1 MKKAKH
7 YNNIIAPYPEIKV
20 PRGAVLVMFLKP
32 YLKKNQY
39 TLDTDDKAVVYTEE
53 IADILPE
60 PTLLRRNVWQ
70 F

>member
-1 MKKAKH
+1 
-7 YNNIIAPYPEIKV
+7 
-20 PRGAVLVMFLKP
+20 MFLKP

-39 TLDTDDKAVVYTEE
+39 TLDTEDKAVVYTEE